1 MWRVRR
7 VTNAKSRS
15 GARHMR
21 SNIPSQNRR
30 FRTQVPQQ
38 QQQATSSSQQINAR
52 SVQNNGVTLECSK
65 SRNMSNNTN
74 NANNNNATRVNRQCR
89 CAQCDAERKEE
100 LCKESRRRAAGV
112 ASNAGCIGPPRP
124 MMDTLVYCQ
133 PCVPKEDCVQC
144 DNGSDG
150 DSGAIDCG
158 DCRSW
163 QDYPV
168 ESVDA
173 NFSVAR
179 VFSARF
185 TCFGAT
191 LLLRLHVRGRHSF
204 DDSTI
209 SLSLPDGVRAST
221 SGQEEQFC
229 FALIRSD
236 DTLTF
241 APGRIAPGSTSITL
255 THRSLRAGVMYDIW
269 FQTFVEIDLA

>member
-1 MWRVRR
+1 
-7 VTNAKSRS
+7 
-15 GARHMR
+15 
-21 SNIPSQNRR
+21 
-30 FRTQVPQQ
+30 
-38 QQQATSSSQQINAR
+38 
-52 SVQNNGVTLECSK
+52 
-65 SRNMSNNTN
+65 
-74 NANNNNATRVNRQCR
+74 
-89 CAQCDAERKEE
+89 
-100 LCKESRRRAAGV
+100 
-112 ASNAGCIGPPRP
+112 

-133 PCVPKEDCVQC
+133 PCVPQEDVPDCVGCNNGC
-144 DNGSDG
+144 DEPG
-150 DSGAIDCG
+150 DSA
-158 DCRSW
+158 DCRAW

-185 TCFGAT
+185 TCLGAT

-236 DTLTF
+236 DSLTF